1 VADSNALNRRGVLVV
16 ANNSLDS
23 VGRRRQ
29 ATDSTSHFAVMPLEL
44 GIWKLDGS
52 NYTPHKVA
60 FSAPDLELHL
70 EKAIAQDLSIV
81 APGLMLLGRQVVTPW
96 RKFIDI
102 LAIDS
107 DGNLVVLELKRDK
120 TPREVVAQALD
131 YGSWVQNLAYDDIT
145 RIFAESNP
153 GAAFESA
160 FEESLGVSPP
170 EVLGASHRLLIVA
183 ADLDPATERILNY
196 INGFGVPINVVFFH
210 FFRDGDSQFLARTWL
225 RDPFSPDQNAPQPS
239 LTPRTKM
246 SVAASG
252 GDFYVNVSDDV
263 AHNWDDCRRYGF
275 IAAGGG
281 RRYSRPLFNLFEG
294 ARVFVNIPGKGY
306 VGVGIVEGPPVAAT
320 KAKINTPEGEKN
332 LVDLPL
338 IAPNMA
344 RDADDEELC
353 EYIVPVRW
361 LKTSP
366 REEAY
371 RESGMFG
378 NQNIV
383 CRLTNA
389 FTLDKLITHFGL
401 QEEDIEIE

>member
-1 VADSNALNRRGVLVV
+1 MGLAP
-16 ANNSLDS
+16 
-23 VGRRRQ
+23 
-29 ATDSTSHFAVMPLEL
+29 HFAIMPLEL

-52 NYTPHKVA
+52 TFTPHKVA

-107 DGNLVVLELKRDK
+107 DGNLIVLELKRDK

-131 YGSWVQNLAYDDIT
+131 YGSWVQSLAYEDIT
-145 RIFAESNP
+145 RIFAEKNP
-153 GAAFESA
+153 EAAFESA
-160 FEESLGVSPP
+160 FEESLGVAPP
-170 EVLGASHRLLIVA
+170 DVLNGSHRLVIVA

-196 INGFGVPINVVFFH
+196 LSDGFGVPINVVFFH

-225 RDPFSPDQNAPQPS
+225 RDPHAFEQSTPQ
-239 LTPRTKM
+239 LIKTPRPKP
-246 SVAASG
+246 SAPSNG
-252 GDFYVNVSDDV
+252 NNFYVNVSDDV

-281 RRYSRPLFNLFEG
+281 KRYSRPLFNLFEG

-306 VGVGIVEGPPVAAT
+306 VGVGIVEAPPVAAT
-320 KAKINTPEGEKN
+320 QAKINTPKGEKP
-332 LVDLPL
+332 LLDLPL
-338 IAPNMA
+338 VAPNMA
-344 RDADDEELC
+344 RDAGDEELC

-361 LKTSP
+361 LKTAP

-389 FTLDKLITHFGL
+389 FTLDKLIAHFVL
-401 QEEDIEIE
+401 EEEAAID

>member
-1 VADSNALNRRGVLVV
+1 
-16 ANNSLDS
+16 
-23 VGRRRQ
+23 
-29 ATDSTSHFAVMPLEL
+29 MPLEL
-44 GIWKLDGS
+44 GIWKLEGS

-81 APGLMLLGRQVVTPW
+81 APGLMLLGRQVLTPW

-107 DGNLVVLELKRDK
+107 EGNLVVLELKRDK

-131 YGSWVQNLAYDDIT
+131 YASWVQSLGYEDIT
-145 RIFAESNP
+145 RIFAEKNP
-153 GAAFESA
+153 GIAFESV
-160 FEESLGVSPP
+160 FEESLGVAPP
-170 EVLGASHRLLIVA
+170 DVLNGSHRLVIVA
-183 ADLDPATERILNY
+183 ADLDPATERILTY
-196 INGFGVPINVVFFH
+196 LSDGFGVPINVVFFH
-210 FFRDGDSQFLARTWL
+210 FFREGESQFLARTWL
-225 RDPFSPDQNAPQPS
+225 RDPFSPEQSAPKPGKA
-239 LTPRTKM
+239 PRAKTN
-246 SVAASG
+246 VVASG
-252 GDFYVNVSDDV
+252 NDFYVNVSDDV

-294 ARVFVNIPGKGY
+294 ARVFVNIPSKGY
-306 VGVGIVEGPPVAAT
+306 VGVGIVEGAPVPAT
-320 KAKINTPEGEKN
+320 QAKINTPEGKQS
-332 LVDLPL
+332 LLDLPL
-338 IAPNMA
+338 VAPNMA
-344 RDADDEELC
+344 RDAGDKELC

-361 LKTSP
+361 LKTAP

-389 FTLDKLITHFGL
+389 FTLDKLSAHFGL
-401 QEEDIEIE
+401 EEEDSMRE